1 VTGVKAA
8 AAVWQT
14 VRSPVRVGAR
24 VLEAR
29 TAYPIAIGP
38 TGIEAMGL
46 RVLAGRTPTPG
57 EATAKAAVALVDDR
71 FARMAWPDASPL
83 GEQVEVAG
91 VLHDVIGVVQ
101 HPRFSLRRD
110 SPPVLLVPGVD
121 SPERRGMTVWAP
133 GVTEAA
139 LTERIAAVLQT
150 LAPGYQ
156 PSVSARTFE
165 RAFGDDIAN
174 VRFQRP
180 VVLVL
185 GAFAFAVAGIGLFGL
200 VAYLVEQRTR
210 DFGIRLA
217 LGARPAHIWRD
228 LVRQSLVPALF
239 GLVGGIGGAAALAG
253 IMRAGMFGWESSLS
267 LSIAVVGFLVLFVA
281 VLAVVGPARRALRID
296 PAVTLRSP

>member
-1 VTGVKAA
+1 
-8 AAVWQT
+8 
-14 VRSPVRVGAR
+14 
-24 VLEAR
+24 
-29 TAYPIAIGP
+29 
-38 TGIEAMGL
+38 
-46 RVLAGRTPTPG
+46 
-57 EATAKAAVALVDDR
+57 
-71 FARMAWPDASPL
+71 
-83 GEQVEVAG
+83 
-91 VLHDVIGVVQ
+91 
-101 HPRFSLRRD
+101 
-110 SPPVLLVPGVD
+110 
-121 SPERRGMTVWAP
+121 MTVWAP